1 VIGSLPRLAAAL
13 LLLVLPAATAVRAE
27 QLVTAL
33 SNDSVS
39 ITSNFTGSRVVVF
52 GTIERDAQT
61 VSRASSYEVVV
72 IVAGPLTDVVAR
84 RKERTVGLWINR
96 DSERMRRVPSFLAVM
111 STSPLSEIAT
121 DTVRARLGLGIDMLP
136 INATAAPEP
145 PVRTDFEEAF
155 LRLMLDGKL
164 YQQVEDGVEFLS
176 SQLFRA
182 PVALP
187 ANVPVGNY
195 TATVFLFRDGAL
207 LSTTTEDLTIG
218 KVGFEQWMTDFAHRH
233 GLWYGLATVLVAVL
247 TGWLA
252 GVVFR
257 RD

>member
-1 VIGSLPRLAAAL
+1 VTGRLLRAVFAL
-13 LLLVLPAATAVRAE
+13 LLLALPARAE

-61 VSRASSYEVVV
+61 VSRSAEYQVVV
-72 IVAGPLTDVVAR
+72 SLQGPPTDVVAR
-84 RKERTVGLWINR
+84 RKDRTVGLWINR
-96 DSERMRRVPSFLAVM
+96 DSERMRRVPSFLAVL
-111 STSPLSEIAT
+111 STAPLSEIA
-121 DTVRARLGLGIDMLP
+121 DVRARARLGLGIEMLP
-136 INATAAPEP
+136 INTQAAPEP

-187 ANVPVGNY
+187 ANVPVGTY
-195 TATVFLFRDGAL
+195 VATVFLFRDGAL
-207 LSTTTEDLTIG
+207 LSTTSQELTIG

-233 GLWYGLATVLVAVL
+233 GLWYGLATVLVACL